1 MPNFGV
7 TYNVCNLNYAALVKL
22 IVYSLSISPGKTYTM
37 IGVDDSPQNLGILP
51 CSIAWLFKLINDQKD
66 QTGARFSVRVSAVE
80 VTGKQEQLK
89 DLLAGVASG
98 KFPEQLS
105 IRG

>member
-1 MPNFGV
+1 
-7 TYNVCNLNYAALVKL
+7 
-22 IVYSLSISPGKTYTM
+22 M

-89 DLLAGVASG
+89 DLLADVASG
-98 KFPEQLS
+98 KFPEQLRMRKQS
-105 IRG
+105 ALCKKLFNIPVERVLEFYASFLCTF

>member
-1 MPNFGV
+1 
-7 TYNVCNLNYAALVKL
+7 
-22 IVYSLSISPGKTYTM
+22 M

-89 DLLAGVASG
+89 DLLADVASG

-105 IRG
+105 MRRLVCFVQKILWQSRWKGPWVLRFLFVCVVST

>member
-1 MPNFGV
+1 
-7 TYNVCNLNYAALVKL
+7 
-22 IVYSLSISPGKTYTM
+22 M
-37 IGVDDSPQNLGILP
+37 IGVDDSSQNLGILP

-89 DLLAGVASG
+89 DLLADVASG
-98 KFPEQLS
+98 KFPERLS